1 MVSSNELPTIVTLLS
16 PSERNSLD
24 AVGQGCFATLHR
36 DCVDDIVKDLRRQP
50 VHAVLVSVSYATMSS
65 PRVDRLV
72 REFPRIPAFALLSEV
87 ESRTPQTV
95 LTLGRYGICRVV
107 DVRLAS
113 GWREMRSALMADTGA
128 SGQRK
133 VLSQLETD
141 LAGCMDD
148 CWLFFKTL
156 FSCQPRIASVRLLCR
171 QFGVLPSTMMSRFYR
186 AGLPAPKQYLSMA
199 RLVRSAYLFENDG
212 FSIANVAN
220 HLDYSS
226 PQSFGRHMRATMSM
240 TASEFRLQYSGVGM
254 LERFREE
261 LIIPYISILRC
272 FHPLQAIQDIGHSDS
287 RDGSNPP
294 N

>member
-1 MVSSNELPTIVTLLS
+1 MVTNHELPTIVTLLS
-16 PSERNSLD
+16 PGERNSVD

-36 DCVDDIVKDLRRQP
+36 DTVDDIVRDLRDRP
-50 VHAVLVSVSYATMSS
+50 VHAVLVSVSYATVAA

-72 REFPRIPAFALLSEV
+72 REFPRIPAFALLSEL

-95 LTLGRYGICRVV
+95 LTLGRYGIRRLV

-133 VLSQLETD
+133 ILSQLETD
-141 LAGCMDD
+141 LAGSPDD

-156 FSCQPRIASVRLLCR
+156 FCCQPRIASVRLLCK
-171 QFGVLPSTMMSRFYR
+171 QLGVLPSTMMSRFYR
-186 AGLPAPKQYLSMA
+186 IGLPAPKQYLSLA
-199 RLVRSAYLFENDG
+199 RLVRAAYLFENDG

-240 TASEFRLQYSGVGM
+240 TASEFRLRYSGTRM
-254 LERFREE
+254 LEHFRED
-261 LIIPYISILRC
+261 LILPYVAILRA
-272 FHPLQAIQDIGHSDS
+272 FHPIEVLQDS
-287 RDGSNPP
+287 SRFGTQNGLTLPS
-294 N
+294 